1 MKITQKQIRVY
12 ILSCMLMASGTI
24 KCATL
29 ANDGR
34 TPYIDPLQ
42 IQFMAGINKSAN
54 ENLPMSEY
62 SKYPISFGAFV
73 SLARE
78 RNVHWGWRMA
88 LRYNHNKS
96 RNVQICES
104 KQTWGWNSISTFADI
119 TYDLTDGYR
128 RRYRKQAPPFNLKA
142 FAGAGLAYTYNFDNV
157 PLSYSVPYSRKSQ
170 IVPAARVGLLA
181 GYRVAKDWNIM
192 AELSYTVFTDR
203 FNGVKSGCIIDG
215 RSNLN
220 IGVAYAF
227 GKRRVKYCV
236 VEPVM
241 PVVYDTRLRM
251 MPALPFVLPQAEG
264 TKHRQLMGRAFLD
277 FPVNE
282 TIIYPRYRRNPQEL
296 KRICATIDSALF
308 DKTIQVTSISLHG
321 YASPE
326 SPYSNNTRLAK
337 GRTAALKDYLRK
349 HYKLSANLFHTTFT
363 PEDWTNLR
371 GFIADTERRRTK
383 GDIWYESASILETP
397 EAPACVID
405 NRDELLRVI
414 DQKMDLDEKE
424 QQLKRVAGGEPY
436 KWLLQNVYPG
446 LRHTDYVIEYV
457 VRNYN
462 VKEGRR
468 LIYTHPEAMSLKE
481 MYAVAQSYDEG
492 SDGWF
497 EALTIAARE
506 YPGDYIANLN
516 AACACVKVKRL
527 TDAKRFLKNAGNI
540 PQAQYLANVIKAMEG
555 KCQWTIQGG
564 KIVVTNE

>member
-1 MKITQKQIRVY
+1 MKITQTQIRVY
-12 ILSCMLMASGTI
+12 ILSCMLMASGSLM
-24 KCATL
+24 CATL
-29 ANDGR
+29 VDKGR
-34 TPYIDPLQ
+34 IPYIDPLQ

-73 SLARE
+73 GLARE
-78 RNVHWGWRMA
+78 RNVHWGWRVA

-96 RNVQICES
+96 RNVQTCES

-555 KCQWTIQGG
+555 KCQWTMQGG
-564 KIVVTNE
+564 KVVVTGE